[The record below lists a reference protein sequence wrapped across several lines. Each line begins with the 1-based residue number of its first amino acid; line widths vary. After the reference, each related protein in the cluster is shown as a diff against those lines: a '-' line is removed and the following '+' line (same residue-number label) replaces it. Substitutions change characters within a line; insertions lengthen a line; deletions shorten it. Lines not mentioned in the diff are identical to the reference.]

1 VRFLP
6 GFLFLIFTLLFSAP
20 SIAVPQ
26 IEGRFIELQNTYN
39 KAEWTTIS
47 FSQVYDEPP
56 AVFMLST
63 NQGDNPAIVKIRNVT
78 RTGFEALPLEPSG
91 EDGPHI
97 TMGAHYLAIAYG
109 KHNFPDGSVVEVG
122 KVELDGQYIQASPSS
137 DWPRNGEDRTRY
149 FPIDFEHEFAERP
162 VFFHSIQTVNN
173 QVKVRGQTPPNTYLL
188 PFLTISAKWDFVNSD
203 TSLIYPPATS
213 EQTYF
218 IAFEAS
224 ETEYEPI
231 TRTETIA
238 YMATTEGDGR
248 TFFDDSGQEVLWEA
262 FFADNQIIGWDDG
275 CVLNSF
281 RNTYTQTPLVAASKV
296 SRNGSD
302 GGWLRSCGLN
312 RTRLGLR
319 VDEDRSRDN
328 ERNHTQE
335 DASIIAMTSEF
346 VFSGDLPRCDVAFP
360 GALATFADSQIFLT
374 ARTRVIDDNNG
385 KLTTFQYTTNATGQG
400 ANIPRCGSPGV
411 PCFASNTNAL
421 SEGQARAIPSVT
433 LSDSGPTTLPSQL
446 AGDYFFRRDSVLMT
460 GAYTVVAPTRI
471 YIDDVDG
478 GVTTLLSI
486 VNANIALS
494 TGAYL
499 SIYVDGDVLISN
511 SNPNAIVLAEGEINF
526 TNIEN
531 VSLVGRFTAGGG
543 INVNGTSQGNSSG
556 TITATAIPNSIPGIC
571 GQEVIEVLNHYRFE
585 LADNRGSSC
594 AAKPVTL
601 KACADIDCTVLYS
614 QPAKVNL
621 LPLSNSQYQ
630 WTPSQSVTFTGQAS
644 LTIDSLD
651 GSDPTLA
658 TSGEIPSSQLRCFVG
673 GNEVALAK
681 CRVDF
686 RNDGLVFKN
695 VTDNTNTILTQL
707 SGKPSD
713 TGYNSKN
720 YVIEAC
726 TNGNALRNK
735 TLDVELNY
743 VCGSQSICSNT
754 LAFEH
759 NSATYNIGTAPT
771 TYPVTFDSSSRAAFS
786 FQYPDAGELALR
798 AKVVPRAGVEG
809 SSNNFVVRPF
819 GFQLSVL
826 NDDRVTTNGNAFATT
841 ASDSLLT
848 LAGEP
853 FPLAVRPVQW
863 VSGEDN
869 NNDGTPDNFVS
880 LANNI
885 TAKHFSGNVAL
896 TASSQLPTGGVT
908 GNFVTPTNG
917 AAFSGQDTSIVD
929 VSYDE
934 VGIISIAA
942 QSNFLSAGLVQG
954 ALANVGRFA
963 PANFQLTGNVTSA
976 CSLAGRRFTYF
987 EQPLSEV
994 AFTLQAQNTKGE
1006 ATVNYRQG
1014 FDALTDI
1021 VVTAANGATLL
1032 NRLENIDSFGW
1043 PQTGTTGQ
1051 IVFADNNVTFGRLPS
1066 AQLDTAYPNVSVG
1079 LSANGTQLEGA
1090 TINSSVCA
1098 GNCYTLIDTGLMF
1111 AQGRAT
1117 LTSNYGNIDEALLLP
1132 FKAQYFDGSDWRL
1145 NTFDSCTLFN
1155 SSSVIDGS
1163 NSLSL
1168 NNSGRLIEGQYGA
1181 GEGIRA
1187 SSPTGEGQ
1195 FPVSYAPPAWL
1206 LWDWD
1211 GDNVVDNGPA
1221 ATLTYGAFRG
1231 NDNIIYRREDI
1242 SN

>member
-1 VRFLP
+1 MHFLQW
-6 GFLFLIFTLLFSAP
+6 FLFVLITLLFSAP

-63 NQGDNPAIVKIRNVT
+63 NQGSNPAIVKIRNVT

-109 KHNFPDGSVVEVG
+109 THEFPDGSVVEVG
-122 KVELDGQYIQASPSS
+122 KVDLDAQYIQASPSS
-137 DWPRNGEDRTRY
+137 DWPLSGEDRTRY
-149 FPIDFEHEFAERP
+149 LPIDFDHNFAERP
-162 VFFHSIQTVNN
+162 VFFHSMQTVNN
-173 QVKVRGQTPPNTYLL
+173 QVNVRGKAPPNTYLL
-188 PFLTISAKWDFVNSD
+188 PFLTIAAKWDFVDSN
-203 TSLIYPPATS
+203 TSIVYPPAAS
-213 EQTYF
+213 DETYF

-231 TRTETIA
+231 TNTETIA

-248 TFFDDSGQEVLWEA
+248 TFFDDAGQEVEWEA
-262 FFADNQIIGWDDG
+262 FFAGNQIIGWGDG
-275 CVLNSF
+275 CVLNYF
-281 RNTYTQTPLVAASKV
+281 RNTYAQTPLVAASKV

-319 VDEDRSRDN
+319 VDEDRSLDN

-346 VFSGDLPRCDVAFP
+346 VFSGDLPSCEVAFP
-360 GALATFADSQIFLT
+360 GALATFGDTQLFLA

-385 KLTTFQYTTNATGQG
+385 KLTTFQYTTDATGNG
-400 ANIPRCGSPGV
+400 ANNPLCGSPGV
-411 PCFASNTNAL
+411 RCFASQTNAL

-433 LSDSGPTTLPSQL
+433 LSDTGPATLPSQL
-446 AGDYFFRRDSVLMT
+446 AGDYFFTRDSVVMT
-460 GAYTVVAPTRI
+460 GTYTVVAPTRI

-478 GVTTLLSI
+478 GVTSLLSI
-486 VNANIALS
+486 VNANISLS

-499 SIYVDGDVLISN
+499 SIYVDGDVLVSN

-526 TNIEN
+526 TNIDN
-531 VSLVGRFTAGGG
+531 VSLAGRFTAGGG
-543 INVNGTSQGNSSG
+543 INVNGASQKNRAG
-556 TITATAIPNSIPGIC
+556 TITATPIPNSIPGIC

-601 KACADIDCTVLYS
+601 KACADVDCTVLYS
-614 QPAKVNL
+614 QPSTVNL

-644 LTIDSLD
+644 LSIDSLD

-658 TSGEIPSSQLRCFVG
+658 TSGETPSSQLRCFVG

-681 CRVDF
+681 CRIDF

-695 VTDNTNTILTQL
+695 VTDNTTTILTQL

-713 TGYNSKN
+713 IGYNGRN

-726 TNGNALRNK
+726 TNGDALRDK

-743 VCGSQSICSNT
+743 ICGSQSACSNT

-759 NSATYNIGTAPT
+759 NGERYNIGTSPT
-771 TYPVTFDSSSRAAFS
+771 VYPVTFDSSSRAAFS
-786 FQYPDAGELALR
+786 FQYPDAGEIALR
-798 AKVVPRAGVEG
+798 ADVVPRAGVEG

-826 NDDRVTTNGNAFATT
+826 NDDRATFNSNAFAAN

-848 LAGEP
+848 FAGES
-853 FPLAVRPVQW
+853 FPLRIRPVQW

-869 NNDGTPDNFVS
+869 NNDGVPDDFTS

-885 TAKHFSGNVAL
+885 TAKHVFSNVTL
-896 TASSQLPTGGVT
+896 TASSQLPTSGVT
-908 GNFVTPTNG
+908 GNFVTPASG
-917 AAFSGQDTSIVD
+917 AVFSGQDTSTVD

-942 QSNFLSAGLVQG
+942 QSNFLSSGMVQG

-963 PANFQLTGNVTSA
+963 PANFQLTGSVTSA

-987 EQPLSEV
+987 EQPLSDV
-994 AFTLQAQNTKGE
+994 AFTLQAQNTSGE
-1006 ATVNYRQG
+1006 ATVNYKGG
-1014 FDALTDI
+1014 FDTLTDI
-1021 VVTAANGATLL
+1021 VVTAANGVTLL
-1032 NRLENIDSFGW
+1032 NRLQNIDSFGW
-1043 PQTGTTGQ
+1043 PQTGATGQ
-1051 IVFADNNVTFGRLPS
+1051 IVFTDSDITFSRLPTG
-1066 AQLDTAYPNVSVG
+1066 QLDTAYLSASVG
-1079 LSANGTQLEGA
+1079 LSMNSSQLDGA
-1090 TINSSVCA
+1090 TINGSACS
-1098 GNCYTLIDTGLMF
+1098 GNCYTLIDNGLMF

-1117 LTSNYGNIDEALLLP
+1117 LTNNYGSADDALLLP
-1132 FKAQYFDGSDWRL
+1132 LKTQYFDGSDWRL

-1155 SSSVIDGS
+1155 SGSVIDGS

-1187 SSPTGEGQ
+1187 ASSTGEGQ
-1195 FPVSYAPPAWL
+1195 FPVSYTPPSWL

-1211 GDNVVDNGPA
+1211 GDNVVDNEPT
-1221 ATLTYGAFRG
+1221 ATLTFGAFRG